1 MEDSTGS
8 KVFTSPKGWE
18 PRSVCLRWLIT
29 VFIHSCH
36 CYASIFI
43 TVLSRSKHDIRQS
56 FASRKWEQWIT
67 LNIVADCM
75 GSFRHYFKRNVHHS
89 CIYAATLFQCQIYIP
104 SLISGANSKK
114 YKADTVEP
122 SFLLRTLGG
131 SIESVFIYLAR
142 QAQKGRGRGRNGKGK
157 GGTPRQNA
165 LRMSTKFNIRST
177 FYFRSRI

>member
-1 MEDSTGS
+1 MRQLIPELPVLHSNIARLILNHPRVFWKRHSLMEDSTGS

-29 VFIHSCH
+29 VFMHSCH

-43 TVLSRSKHDIRQS
+43 TVLSRSKHDIWQS
-56 FASRKWEQWIT
+56 FCSTKWEQWIT

-114 YKADTVEP
+114 YKVDTVEP
-122 SFLLRTLGG
+122 S
-131 SIESVFIYLAR
+131 YY
-142 QAQKGRGRGRNGKGK
+142 GR
-157 GGTPRQNA
+157 
-165 LRMSTKFNIRST
+165 
-177 FYFRSRI
+177 